1 MRGRPSSGAAAPPK
15 FQDRIGQYECG
26 KLSSLMWKLTLICSA
41 ALVIMVPFNWMTKV
55 MKQASIVTRHF
66 FASVQLKG
74 LRVFWA
80 SLQRTDFSDATSGP
94 FGTLEGRKSSERAD
108 VGVVGLEVSHV
119 CEVRLVGESGPDRR
133 VDIKVSWCWSGR
145 VKMLCKSSTS
155 VVAGRL

>member
-1 MRGRPSSGAAAPPK
+1 
-15 FQDRIGQYECG
+15 
-26 KLSSLMWKLTLICSA
+26 
-41 ALVIMVPFNWMTKV
+41 MTKV